1 MMAFVH
7 DQHNR
12 VLLKQYLESLLG
24 LADDVLRAP
33 LLSLL
38 SATLVVVA
46 ATESAS
52 GVVGGIGNVF
62 LQAGNGMEV
71 EVVNLEVS
79 KNDYYYIF
87 IWSL

>member
-46 ATESAS
+46 AMESAS